1 MRENQTYITSKS
13 YNEIKR
19 NGKTVD
25 KKMMSAT
32 YDGQKAIIDQ
42 FENNR
47 AYRYELTEDDIEKM
61 TDNNL
66 KLSQHIH
73 KTPTR
78 KNRRRRRKRRRRS
91 KKK

>member
-1 MRENQTYITSKS
+1 MRETYITSKS
-13 YNEIKR
+13 YNEVKR

-32 YDGQKAIIDQ
+32 YDGEKAVIDR

-47 AYRYELTEDDIEKM
+47 AYRYEVTGDDIEKM
-61 TDNNL
+61 MGNNL
-66 KLSQHIH
+66 KLSQHIR
-73 KTPTR
+73 KAPTR
-78 KNRRRRRKRRRRS
+78 KNRRRRSRRR

>member
-1 MRENQTYITSKS
+1 MRETYITSKS
-13 YNEIKR
+13 YNEVKR

-32 YDGQKAIIDQ
+32 YDGEKAIIDR

-47 AYRYELTEDDIEKM
+47 AYRYELTGDDIEKM
-61 TDNNL
+61 MDNNL
-66 KLSQHIH
+66 KLSQHIR
-73 KTPTR
+73 KEPTR
-78 KNRRRRRKRRRRS
+78 KNRRRRSRRRRRRS

>member
-1 MRENQTYITSKS
+1 MHQNQSYITSKS
-13 YNEIKR
+13 YNEVKR

-32 YDGQKAIIDQ
+32 YDGEKAVIDR

-47 AYRYELTEDDIEKM
+47 AYRYELTDDDIEKM
-61 TDNNL
+61 MGNNL
-66 KLSQHIH
+66 KLSQH
-73 KTPTR
+73 TR
-78 KNRRRRRKRRRRS
+78 SKRRRRSRRRRRKS